1 MTTNTII
8 QSARFNSTDTPSN
21 SEWVTNL
28 AVPAILNQGDSIS
41 VRQAYIDS
49 RLNSSGNIVI
59 ERDTEL
65 SLTYYFYY
73 MFPCDGASKQR
84 DPIEVKRQNPRDFED
99 FGAFDAAYESPVD
112 FVLWT
117 GTHDIESNRPLQI
130 YQGAINDYAT
140 NTGTPQNP
148 LYPNYLTPAQINQS
162 MAMEVPMLLVES
174 QQVAPP
180 AVTGRPI
187 TKTWTYT
194 LPAGSYNPSELA
206 DLLTKKMAEVQIEKK
221 TPSFNPYQQVGTTTA
236 TNINNFLIQGTQVAY
251 VESSYELNSGDQ
263 AMLVHPY
270 VNDNLVPTKQ
280 LLFSSN
286 SPEFADKP
294 LNYGYFAN
302 FCTDISFNP
311 QYFNPNMNALLN
323 VDQFVNPLVILPSH
337 FTGEYVLTQNQSGG
351 SGKQTIRSIAGLNY
365 ASPLVGASEISI
377 EYNQTLGIFQF
388 TYMHTPLLQL
398 PLSSNGS
405 SGTQPVEVVK
415 IIKTDNVEMY
425 NDTFVK
431 QPTGEVKICEQ
442 TRHSGIFF
450 QSMEPASFWS
460 QIMGFD
466 VPNITF
472 PEAYV
477 WGDNRKMT
485 FEQFNKITTSGYVG
499 IENNFNFTDST
510 DTKAVVPNLNAPSYL
525 TPMPAAT
532 QQDGVPSAFEE
543 TYSNLLNSSR
553 WFLEHF
559 ILINGSIF
567 QTDGDP
573 FDYYTLIGPNF
584 YEEYSS
590 ALIAT
595 NPLYAIQA
603 PLSQISSTGHYLI
616 NIDGYK
622 NTKNDFINSDDI
634 YNIKSIVSTYYLSQ
648 GAFATQPFS
657 DTAIYVHNSPVPKVI
672 DSFRVRLIDPIN
684 MKNALNIGPNSSV
697 YLQINKIISEEAIL
711 QTS

>member
-28 AVPAILNQGDSIS
+28 KVPAILNQGDSIS
-41 VRQAYIDS
+41 VRQAYVDS

-59 ERDTEL
+59 ETDTEL

-73 MFPCDGASKQR
+73 MLPCDGASTQR
-84 DPIEVKRQNPRDFED
+84 DPNEVRRQNPRTFED
-99 FGAFDAAYESPVD
+99 FGAFDAAYESPTD

-117 GTHDIESNRPLQI
+117 GTYDPVANLPLQI
-130 YQGAINDYAT
+130 YQGAINNYDT
-140 NTGTPQNP
+140 NTGRPENP
-148 LYPNYLTPAQINQS
+148 MYPSYLTPARINQS
-162 MAMEVPMLLVES
+162 IAQEVPMLLVVSENRPG
-174 QQVAPP
+174 QV
-180 AVTGRPI
+180 GKPI
-187 TKTWTYT
+187 TKTWKYT
-194 LPAGSYNPSELA
+194 LPAGSYNPNELA
-206 DLLTKKMAEVQIEKK
+206 DLLTKKMAEIQINK
-221 TPSFNPYQQVGTTTA
+221 TSSSFSPYQQVGTTTPS
-236 TNINNFLIQGTQVAY
+236 NLNSFLIQGTQVAT
-251 VESSYELNSGDQ
+251 VETQVMRNSGDDPI
-263 AMLVHPY
+263 LVPPY
-270 VNDNLVPTKQ
+270 VYDRLVPDRQ
-280 LLFSSN
+280 LNFSSN
-286 SPEFADKP
+286 SDEFASNP
-294 LNYGYFAN
+294 LVAGYFAN

-311 QYFNPNMNALLN
+311 NYFSSSMKTLLE
-323 VDQFVNPLVILPSH
+323 VDQNEKPLVILSSH
-337 FTGEYVLTQNQSGG
+337 FTGEYVLTQEQSGG
-351 SGKQTIRSIAGLNY
+351 GDTQSIRAIAALNY

-377 EYNQTLGIFQF
+377 EFNQTLGIFQF

-398 PLSSNGS
+398 PISSNAD
-405 SGTQPVEVVK
+405 SGTEPVEVVK
-415 IIKTDNVEMY
+415 IIKTDNVDMY
-425 NDTFVK
+425 NPNFVK

-450 QSMEPASFWS
+450 QSMEPASFWKDT
-460 QIMGFD
+460 MGFD
-466 VPNITF
+466 VNNITF
-472 PEAYV
+472 PDEYV
-477 WGDNRKMT
+477 WGNDRKMT
-485 FEQFNKITTSGYVG
+485 FNQFNKITTSGYVG
-499 IENNFNFTDST
+499 IENNFNFTGTS
-510 DTKAVVPNLNAPSYL
+510 DTKAVIPNLNIPAYL

-532 QQDGVPSAFEE
+532 QDNNTPSASEE
-543 TYSNLLNSSR
+543 TYSNLLNSAR

-559 ILINGSIF
+559 ILINGGIF
-567 QTDGDP
+567 STDGNP

-603 PLSQISSTGHYLI
+603 PLSQISGTGHFLI

-622 NTKNDFINSDDI
+622 NTKNDFINDDDI

-672 DSFRVRLIDPIN
+672 DSFRIRLLDPIN
-684 MKNALNIGPNSSV
+684 MKNATNIGPNSSV
-697 YLQINKIISEEAIL
+697 YLQINKIISETAIM